1 MEEKKLEESAKS
13 KIHVISQKELLLIFW
28 LIKAMILSVDL
39 CSLSF
44 LFPDK
49 ILPWRMLS
57 AHQPINT
64 IEASLLLHGPTPTG
78 KDIILVTVF
87 EQLLRIGFRYF

>member
-1 MEEKKLEESAKS
+1 
-13 KIHVISQKELLLIFW
+13 
-28 LIKAMILSVDL
+28 MILSVDL
-39 CSLSF
+39 CSLYC

-78 KDIILVTVF
+78 KDIIFVSVF